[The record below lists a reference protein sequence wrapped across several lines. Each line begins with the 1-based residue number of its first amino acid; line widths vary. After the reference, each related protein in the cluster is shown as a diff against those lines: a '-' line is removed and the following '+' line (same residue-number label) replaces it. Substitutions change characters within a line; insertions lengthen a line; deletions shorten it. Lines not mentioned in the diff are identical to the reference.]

1 MCSPEIARAMSRRCI
16 SDVPSN
22 MVKIIASRYHRST
35 GCSRTWPARLN
46 GLLAHPYGGFPA
58 TASPRAHPTRA
69 LPAGHLPD
77 EIVDPL
83 FNLKLIL
90 VEIETIDHRA
100 CLPMPDF
107 PPVAGLRPFFG

>member
-1 MCSPEIARAMSRRCI
+1 MVCSLTHTAVSLPRR
-16 SDVPSN
+16 
-22 MVKIIASRYHRST
+22 
-35 GCSRTWPARLN
+35 
-46 GLLAHPYGGFPA
+46 LLALIPLARCPPH
-58 TASPRAHPTRA
+58 
-69 LPAGHLPD
+69 HLPD